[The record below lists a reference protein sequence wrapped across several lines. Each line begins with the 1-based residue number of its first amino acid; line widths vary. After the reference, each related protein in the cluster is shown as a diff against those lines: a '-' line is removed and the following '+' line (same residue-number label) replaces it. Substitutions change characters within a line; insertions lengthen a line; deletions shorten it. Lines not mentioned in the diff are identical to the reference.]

1 MPPQRFEEERIRSNC
16 EKASGKAPQVSE
28 SLQSH
33 VKSCQRT
40 DQNFAP
46 AGKTRA
52 DRRSKRAGIRLKAAV
67 GRILPYLEQQPSS
80 VDLDAIVVEWIEA
93 QWVAG
98 EALTYIADC
107 LSGLHFFWPELRGL
121 LRQAWRMFKQWR
133 RIETPTR
140 APPMT
145 AVLARAFVAR
155 AVATGNLRFAA
166 LIAIGFHSLLRTGE
180 LLALSFKDLEISSSC
195 GVVSLDRNKTGWRT
209 GSKEAIALRDRL
221 TLQLLDVLLS
231 AQSPPGEKV
240 WPHSAQKFGADFQR
254 MCIVSHF
261 LSSDEALLVTAWWRH
276 LFASGEC
283 ST

>member
-16 EKASGKAPQVSE
+16 VKASGKAPQVSE

-33 VKSCQRT
+33 VHVKSCQRT
-40 DQNFAP
+40 DQNFVSLP
-46 AGKTRA
+46 CQRLHQPVRPRA

-195 GVVSLDRNKTGWRT
+195 GVVSLDRSKTGWRT

-254 MCIVSHF
+254 M
-261 LSSDEALLVTAWWRH
+261 
-276 LFASGEC
+276 
-283 ST
+283 